1 MFHTVNNLKYE
12 FIILLVIIFLFL
24 ACDNMY
30 RNELYKKILCF
41 VFWFIC
47 LVLFISWVWLNIKL

>member
-1 MFHTVNNLKYE
+1 MFHIVNNLKYE
-12 FIILLVIIFLFL
+12 FIILLAIIFLFL

-30 RNELYKKILCF
+30 HNELHRKILCC

-47 LVLFISWVWLNIKL
+47 LALFISWVWLNIKL